1 MRIQCLRYS
10 LIVVHYSVD
19 IMFFFLM
26 IRRPPRSTRTDT
38 LFPYTTLFRS
48 KVRRARI
55 EVFLELAE
63 RDRRI
68 ARLVEVVDVIVDLR
82 IVDIF
87 EAALIRRLALGVGIG
102 GAQIEPDVAE
112 LEFAGRLGVDELAFV
127 PGGVLIDEVLG
138 LADAALPPRQT
149 TLFQR
154 VADVEPG
161 PADAVLD
168 RKS

>member
-1 MRIQCLRYS
+1 
-10 LIVVHYSVD
+10 
-19 IMFFFLM
+19 M
-26 IRRPPRSTRTDT
+26 IRRPPSTTRTDT
-38 LFPYTTLFRS
+38 LFPYATLFRS
-48 KVRRARI
+48 
-55 EVFLELAE
+55 
-63 RDRRI
+63 DRRS

-154 VADVEPG
+154 VADRSEG
-161 PADAVLD
+161 HTSEIQSLMRILYAVLCLKKKI
-168 RKS
+168 R